1 MSILNP
7 VSRTEVLLS
16 LEIKGKE
23 ALDYYNT
30 QNSTSIPMQYQ
41 NVKFKTPSNGSAYV
55 RFMVNFGTTAVRVTT
70 TDESRQAGVAIIKTH
85 TPKSKGRFTAMELS
99 STFEDFF
106 DSIQYADF
114 SLRVNQVAS
123 GIEAGTEGEY
133 RTEKTFVYFDYI
145 KKGINPN
152 GQ

>member
-7 VSRTEVLLS
+7 VSRTEVQLS

-41 NVKFKTPSNGSAYV
+41 NVKFKTPIDGGAYV
-55 RFMVNFGTTAVRVTT
+55 RFMVNYGTSALKVSAI
-70 TDESRQAGVAIIKTH
+70 DESRQAGIVIIKTH
-85 TPKSKGRFTAMELS
+85 TPLLKGRFDAMELS

-106 DSIQYADF
+106 DSIQYADY

-123 GIEAGTEGEY
+123 GIEAGVEGEY
-133 RTEKTFVYFDYI
+133 WTEKTFVYFDYI

-152 GQ
+152 G

>member
-41 NVKFKTPSNGSAYV
+41 NVKFKTPSNGGAYV
-55 RFMVNFGTTAVRVTT
+55 RFMVNFGTTADKVTT
-70 TDESRQAGVAIIKTH
+70 TDESRQAGIVIIKTH
-85 TPKSKGRFTAMELS
+85 TPKLKGRFTAMELS

-123 GIEAGTEGEY
+123 GVEAGAEGEY
-133 RTEKTFVYFDYI
+133 WTEKTFVYFDYI

-152 GQ
+152 G